1 MVVVAQLVRASDCGS
16 EGRGFDPHLP
26 PKNKAKA
33 GNLRLSAFFVFHW
46 RGRVQSI
53 LYSEFIGHLITTK
66 KVSLLRPLSGKRG
79 SNPRP
84 KAWEAFALPTEL
96 FPQSFCKVRKIGN
109 TTKCN
114 LHKKMLLPLRILH
127 RYKA

>member
-46 RGRVQSI
+46 RGGEYSQYYI
-53 LYSEFIGHLITTK
+53 LNSFAFHYNKKGLITETFERETG
-66 KVSLLRPLSGKRG
+66 LEP
-79 SNPRP
+79 
-84 KAWEAFALPTEL
+84 AT
-96 FPQSFCKVRKIGN
+96 
-109 TTKCN
+109 
-114 LHKKMLLPLRILH
+114 
-127 RYKA
+127 